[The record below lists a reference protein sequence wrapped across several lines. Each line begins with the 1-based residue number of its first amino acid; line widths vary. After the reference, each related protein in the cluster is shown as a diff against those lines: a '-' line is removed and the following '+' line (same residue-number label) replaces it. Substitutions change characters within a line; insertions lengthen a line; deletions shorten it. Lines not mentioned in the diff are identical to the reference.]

1 MSVAGLIG
9 WASTTC
15 PILHFMV
22 GSLRRVANHRVAD
35 PAVRSLLLNPECVA
49 AIVTLDGYLRG
60 WSRSERIFLGF
71 TPVSTWDV
79 LVRSDA
85 STAFGAYRRAL
96 GSSTCGYHR
105 NDY

>member
-1 MSVAGLIG
+1 LGFD
-9 WASTTC
+9 
-15 PILHFMV
+15 LHFMV
-22 GSLRRVANHRVAD
+22 GSFRRVANRRVAD

-71 TPVSTWDV
+71 TPVSTWEA

-85 STAFGAYRRAL
+85 STAFGGGEPSAYRRAL